1 MRWCENFSVLRFV
14 MTKSYEKYV
23 TLFGQGTTA
32 LRCQAKS
39 KRSKE
44 QCRKAAMTGKQVCRI
59 HGALST
65 GPRTEQGR
73 KRCVEAKFVH
83 GWETRKL
90 RSIRAEKF
98 REMKKLMDILL
109 SA

>member
-1 MRWCENFSVLRFV
+1 

-73 KRCVEAKFVH
+73 KRCAKAKFVH
-83 GWETRKL
+83 GWETREL
-90 RSIRAEKF
+90 REKRAEKF
-98 REMKKLMDILL
+98 REMKAFLKLLGD
-109 SA
+109 